1 MSVDLKLKKDEL
13 TAILDGEID
22 HHCARKLREEI
33 DEAAEHIR
41 PRRLILDFSGVSFM
55 DSSGVGL
62 ILGRCR
68 LMSLWK
74 GRVTIRNVPEKL
86 KRIVSLA
93 GLSELCDIEEGVSV
107 ENETDE

>member
-1 MSVDLKLKKDEL
+1 MN
-13 TAILDGEID
+13 
-22 HHCARKLREEI
+22 
-33 DEAAEHIR
+33 
-41 PRRLILDFSGVSFM
+41 
-55 DSSGVGL
+55 
-62 ILGRCR
+62 
-68 LMSLWK
+68 LWK